1 MDTRK
6 ATFPLVCPQ
15 NLSVALPAIKRDCCP
30 CSQEN
35 PENCIGVP
43 IALFLSFQC
52 SKLLQ
57 KDGN

>member
-1 MDTRK
+1 
-6 ATFPLVCPQ
+6 
-15 NLSVALPAIKRDCCP
+15 VALPAIKRDCCP